1 MSDQFER
8 LKIAL
13 ADRYA
18 IERELG
24 EGGMAKVYLAR
35 DLKHDRSVAVKVLR
49 PELAAVLGAE
59 RFLNE
64 IRVTANLQ
72 HPHIVQLYDSGE
84 ADGDL
89 YYVMPFIDGES
100 LREKL
105 NRQNQLSIDEAV
117 AITRAVAE
125 ALDYAHRRD
134 VIHRDIKP
142 ENIML
147 LEGTP
152 LVADFGI
159 ALAISNVAGDR
170 ITATGLSLGTP
181 SYMSPE
187 QATGDRQLTAQS
199 DTYALGSVLYEM
211 LAGDPPFTG
220 SNITAVIAKVI
231 GEKPIKLSTIRDTVP
246 ANIEAAVAK
255 ALAKVPADRFESTKA
270 FAEALIAETPVVLV
284 DDAPSAS
291 MWVRARRVAVP
302 VGVVGLLVW
311 ALFGRGGDAPT
322 ADLTDYTIRSITSFA
337 GWEMSPSWSP
347 DGSQIAYSFTGGGD
361 ANVAI
366 LSLGGGDPHILMADS
381 PYDEINPRWS
391 RDGSKIAFISD
402 RGTGSNIY
410 WIPPTGGAERLIAET
425 NVPFLERM
433 MTWFLT
439 MGTNPWSVDSEELL
453 FSKMDAAG
461 DVALWKV
468 NLPTGEQTQL
478 TTPPPGS
485 EDGWAS
491 WSSDGTRIIFQ
502 RIQAGVPTVWLLP
515 TEGEGG
521 EPSMLLGDGVDMFP
535 SWFPGDEKLVVTSMR
550 GGAPNIWEFDLATLE
565 PRQLTSGGA
574 GFHGEPAVGP
584 TGSIAYDHRDHQV
597 DLHWIPIDA
606 PDQDERIT
614 FLTGENFGP
623 RLSPDGN
630 HIVWMRGPPY
640 DLWLHD
646 RTTGQS
652 HQLTTDPADRP
663 GASDRMG
670 DWSPDGDEI
679 VFLSD
684 RGGAVQL
691 WIVDAA
697 TGITRQLSDHELPWS
712 LHMGDTQ
719 AGPRWAP
726 DGSVIGYLAPGENG
740 NAIWLIEPD
749 GSNRRESVVG
759 DAFSFGWYKDG
770 QRVLYTRRAPD
781 RSGQVELRAAHL
793 VTGEDQLLLV
803 GALSEVSVSPDG
815 SALIY
820 ISSVSHFTMELQ
832 LQRLAPTAEPNQLP
846 STVGDPQQL
855 TFGNGEWHV
864 HGGGWAW
871 DGSGLVYSRDRDYG
885 DIYLIKPN
893 R

>member
-8 LKIAL
+8 LKTAL

-105 NRQNQLSIDEAV
+105 NRENQLSIDEAV

-284 DDAPSAS
+284 DDTPSAS

-322 ADLTDYTIRSITSFA
+322 ADLTGSAITRVTGFA

-347 DGSQIAYSFTGGGD
+347 DGSQITYSTTGGGD

-366 LSLGGGDPHILMADS
+366 LSLGGGDPHILTADS

-425 NVPFLERM
+425 NIPFLERM
-433 MTWFLT
+433 ITWFFT

-468 NLPTGEQTQL
+468 NLSTGEQTQL
-478 TTPPPGS
+478 TTPPAGA

-491 WSSDGTRIIFQ
+491 WSSDGTQIIFQ

-515 TEGEGG
+515 TEGG
-521 EPSMLLGDGVDMFP
+521 EPSMLLGDGMDLFP
-535 SWFPGDEKLVVTSMR
+535 SWFPGDEKLVATSFR

-565 PRQLTSGGA
+565 PRQLTSGGS
-574 GFHGEPAVGP
+574 GFHQTPAVGP
-584 TGSIAYDHRDHQV
+584 DGTIAYSEFDHQV

-652 HQLTTDPADRP
+652 HQLTTDPA
-663 GASDRMG
+663 ADRMA

-684 RGGAVQL
+684 RGGAVRL
-691 WIVDAA
+691 WIVDVA
-697 TGITRQLSDHELPWS
+697 TGIPRQLSDHELPWS
-712 LHMGDTQ
+712 THVGDTQ

-726 DGSVIGYLAPGENG
+726 DGSVIGYLAPGQDG
-740 NAIWLIEPD
+740 NAIWLVEP
-749 GSNRRESVVG
+749 
-759 DAFSFGWYKDG
+759 
-770 QRVLYTRRAPD
+770 
-781 RSGQVELRAAHL
+781 
-793 VTGEDQLLLV
+793 
-803 GALSEVSVSPDG
+803 
-815 SALIY
+815 
-820 ISSVSHFTMELQ
+820 
-832 LQRLAPTAEPNQLP
+832 
-846 STVGDPQQL
+846 
-855 TFGNGEWHV
+855 
-864 HGGGWAW
+864 
-871 DGSGLVYSRDRDYG
+871 
-885 DIYLIKPN
+885 
-893 R
+893 

>member
-13 ADRYA
+13 ADRYV

-35 DLKHDRSVAVKVLR
+35 DLKHDRRVAVKVLR

-105 NRQNQLSIDEAV
+105 NRENQLSIDEAV

-220 SNITAVIAKVI
+220 SNMTAVIAKVI

-284 DDAPSAS
+284 DDTPSAS

-410 WIPPTGGAERLIAET
+410 WIPPTGGSERLIAET

-478 TTPPPGS
+478 TTPPGGA

-491 WSSDGTRIIFQ
+491 WSSDGSRIIFQ

-515 TEGEGG
+515 TEGG
-521 EPSMLLGDGVDMFP
+521 
-535 SWFPGDEKLVVTSMR
+535 R
-550 GGAPNIWEFDLATLE
+550 GGNPPCCSVMEWTCS
-565 PRQLTSGGA
+565 PR
-574 GFHGEPAVGP
+574 
-584 TGSIAYDHRDHQV
+584 GSRV
-597 DLHWIPIDA
+597 
-606 PDQDERIT
+606 
-614 FLTGENFGP
+614 
-623 RLSPDGN
+623 
-630 HIVWMRGPPY
+630 MR
-640 DLWLHD
+640 
-646 RTTGQS
+646 S
-652 HQLTTDPADRP
+652 
-663 GASDRMG
+663 
-670 DWSPDGDEI
+670 WS
-679 VFLSD
+679 
-684 RGGAVQL
+684 
-691 WIVDAA
+691 
-697 TGITRQLSDHELPWS
+697 
-712 LHMGDTQ
+712 
-719 AGPRWAP
+719 
-726 DGSVIGYLAPGENG
+726 
-740 NAIWLIEPD
+740 
-749 GSNRRESVVG
+749 
-759 DAFSFGWYKDG
+759 
-770 QRVLYTRRAPD
+770 
-781 RSGQVELRAAHL
+781 
-793 VTGEDQLLLV
+793 
-803 GALSEVSVSPDG
+803 
-815 SALIY
+815 
-820 ISSVSHFTMELQ
+820 
-832 LQRLAPTAEPNQLP
+832 
-846 STVGDPQQL
+846 
-855 TFGNGEWHV
+855 
-864 HGGGWAW
+864 
-871 DGSGLVYSRDRDYG
+871 
-885 DIYLIKPN
+885 
-893 R
+893 